1 MGLKNEIMTKEAKE
15 LIFINQIKRDG
26 SGVLRCSEFDP
37 TSEEYTLNRL
47 SISEDTWIAS
57 GFNSYVVKL
66 RK

>member
-1 MGLKNEIMTKEAKE
+1 MIKQASE

-26 SGVLRCSEFDP
+26 SGVLPCNEFNE

-47 SISEDTWIAS
+47 SISENTWIAS

-66 RK
+66 K